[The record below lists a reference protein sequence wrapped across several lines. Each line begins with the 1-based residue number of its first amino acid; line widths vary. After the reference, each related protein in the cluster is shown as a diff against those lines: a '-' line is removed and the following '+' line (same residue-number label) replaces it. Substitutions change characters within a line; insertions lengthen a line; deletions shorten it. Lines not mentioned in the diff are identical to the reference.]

1 MVVVDMHESS
11 DQINLQT
18 LKQYP
23 ARQPTNETRKTD
35 MHRLDI
41 EYLKSGNLYTC
52 KTPTIDIA
60 KLIRQIWRLT
70 KLLRSQRVE
79 SIVFELRIKDLGR
92 LIDNVIVEIER

>member
-1 MVVVDMHESS
+1 MQNPS
-11 DQINLQT
+11 
-18 LKQYP
+18 
-23 ARQPTNETRKTD
+23 
-35 MHRLDI
+35 
-41 EYLKSGNLYTC
+41 
-52 KTPTIDIA
+52 IDIA

>member
-52 KTPTIDIA
+52 KSPTIDIA
-60 KLIRQIWRLT
+60 QTHTPNLAPHEA
-70 KLLRSQRVE
+70 SQEPEGRVH
-79 SIVFELRIKDLGR
+79 SL
-92 LIDNVIVEIER
+92 

>member
-1 MVVVDMHESS
+1 MHESS

-18 LKQYP
+18 LKLYP
-23 ARQPTNETRKTD
+23 ARQQTYETRKTD
-35 MHRLDI
+35 VHRLDI

-52 KTPTIDIA
+52 KVPTIDTA